1 MLVAISVPFTTFEDT
16 ALPPV
21 TRAGACPQSGI
32 PIFMPPALKLALN
45 GQTDELC
52 SFCTAVKGV
61 SDTSNRIRLADLMYF
76 FHEGYRPRASQ
87 IEVANL
93 VTEDLRKETAEVR
106 PMMMGAGKQQS
117 SPSVF
122 DRVVLQRYRQGLARS
137 LYIVLPKG
145 LVKQSSHMLAT
156 ELSPYSLIPIIVHTE
171 EQFGQNPTPGCVVV
185 MNETTCKRLLVT
197 RAEQRR
203 IPEGLHPNVFEE
215 FAAHKRGLCE
225 SLDSIQY
232 IFDEVDTLANPI
244 TSELNVPLVCNIGE
258 AACTP

>member
-1 MLVAISVPFTTFEDT
+1 MFILYSRQRRVGHVQQDSSGR
-16 ALPPV
+16 PV
-21 TRAGACPQSGI
+21 
-32 PIFMPPALKLALN
+32 LL
-45 GQTDELC
+45 
-52 SFCTAVKGV
+52 
-61 SDTSNRIRLADLMYF
+61 
-76 FHEGYRPRASQ
+76 HEGYRPRASQ

-171 EQFGQNPTPGCVVV
+171 EQFGQNPTPG
-185 MNETTCKRLLVT
+185 
-197 RAEQRR
+197 A
-203 IPEGLHPNVFEE
+203 
-215 FAAHKRGLCE
+215 
-225 SLDSIQY
+225 SS
-232 IFDEVDTLANPI
+232 
-244 TSELNVPLVCNIGE
+244 S
-258 AACTP
+258 